1 MDAIYLHF
9 YIVLNTKNK
18 KIIIERMQLCNHNS
32 CLKIIYALLLS
43 FILEDNPTLDLNNST
58 YSHSVSLSIGFELQD
73 NLTNIT

>member
-1 MDAIYLHF
+1 
-9 YIVLNTKNK
+9 
-18 KIIIERMQLCNHNS
+18 MQLCNHNS